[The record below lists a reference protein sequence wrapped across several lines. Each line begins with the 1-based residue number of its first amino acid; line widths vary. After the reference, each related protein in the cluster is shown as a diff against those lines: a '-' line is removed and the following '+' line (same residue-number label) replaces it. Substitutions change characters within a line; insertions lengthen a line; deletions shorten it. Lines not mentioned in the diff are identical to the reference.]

1 MATKIDMRA
10 FEKLLDIHKER
21 NLAMIELS
29 SALGQDISFS
39 DEEVVNFA
47 LEDYAK
53 LIQKQISKE
62 VEEWMKSALS

>member
-1 MATKIDMRA
+1 MATKIAMRA

>member
-39 DEEVVNFA
+39 DEEVINFA

-53 LIQKQISKE
+53 LIQKQINKE

>member
-39 DEEVVNFA
+39 NEEVVNFA

-62 VEEWMKSALS
+62 VEEWMKSASS

>member
-39 DEEVVNFA
+39 DEEVMNFA
-47 LEDYAK
+47 LEDYGK
-53 LIQKQISKE
+53 LIEKQINAE
-62 VEEWMKSALS
+62 VESWMKSVLS

>member
-39 DEEVVNFA
+39 NEEVVNFA

>member
-39 DEEVVNFA
+39 DEEVMNFA

-53 LIQKQISKE
+53 LIEKQINAE
-62 VEEWMKSALS
+62 VESWMKSVLS

>member
-1 MATKIDMRA
+1 MATKIDMKA

-39 DEEVVNFA
+39 DEEIMNFA

-53 LIQKQISKE
+53 LIEKQINAE
-62 VEEWMKSALS
+62 VESWMKSVLS